1 MCGTQRAIKTYQIV
15 SALQKFTMQGK
26 AWLFNY
32 VSNGSGL
39 LVLLLLSIFGG
50 FNFLS
55 GKVRE
60 LSWY

>member
-39 LVLLLLSIFGG
+39 LADLIRVSQHLRGLQFS
-50 FNFLS
+50 
-55 GKVRE
+55 
-60 LSWY
+60 